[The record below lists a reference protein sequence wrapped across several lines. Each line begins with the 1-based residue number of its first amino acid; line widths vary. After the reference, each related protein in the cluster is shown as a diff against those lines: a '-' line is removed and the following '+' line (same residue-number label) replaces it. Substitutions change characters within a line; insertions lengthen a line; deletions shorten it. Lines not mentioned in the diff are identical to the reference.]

1 MQVYQELISLKAWL
15 ISRNWPQTKNYQIVS
30 SACDEV
36 WQLTNKLENN
46 LNTLL
51 AKSKALTLVVEV
63 QHDLALF
70 QNNARFFTSL
80 NPEVLSE
87 TVDKLVKI
95 IDVLLQTQKHSR
107 IVLQD

>member
-15 ISRNWPQTKNYQIVS
+15 QSRSWPETKNYQIVS
-30 SACDEV
+30 NACDEV

-70 QNNARFFTSL
+70 QNNARFLISH

-87 TVDKLVKI
+87 TVDKLVKV
-95 IDVLLQTQKHSR
+95 IDILVQTLKHSR